1 MKPLEI
7 FRDMYFKDADV
18 TKQRI
23 GALHRPAGLNEIQFF
38 YIDRSDKPSFAYYNY
53 KPKIK
58 PSQEELIRGFLQ
70 RGDFLA
76 DFERSHL
83 VFEKGFLDNVKASY
97 KDGDIILEGTD
108 FSERVDTKV
117 EDYIEEVLDKTE
129 IKDYSFTQK
138 DDDFALVLRY
148 ILDTKLQKHR
158 LGNATIIRTPEL
170 ATSKHGYM
178 FLIFDK

>member
-1 MKPLEI
+1 MTPLEI
-7 FRDMYFKDADV
+7 FRDMYFKDANV

-23 GALHRPAGLNEIQFF
+23 GALHRPAGLHEIQFF
-38 YIDRSDKPSFAYYNY
+38 YINRSDKPSFAYYNY

-58 PSQEELIRGFLQ
+58 PSQENLIRGFLQ

-97 KDGDIILEGTD
+97 EDGDIILEGTD

-129 IKDYSFTQK
+129 IKDYTFTQT
-138 DDDFALVLRY
+138 DRDFALVMRY
-148 ILDTKLQKHR
+148 MLEHPLQTKK
-158 LGNATIIRTPEL
+158 LGNCTLIGIPEFS
-170 ATSKHGYM
+170 ASKHGYM
-178 FLIFDK
+178 FLIFD